1 MHMENVSTKGGYLIL
16 KSESK
21 ERNRRNEES
30 STLLQLYGRR
40 LSDVPLSSHSPI
52 STIHS
57 FWAQKIICNG
67 HFNLY
72 LFFVQISSPL
82 CYKKSPLIQKGIYI
96 HCVDFSWPVR
106 DAADCMGMNTDESWE
121 NFLKFFCS
129 VLFSLQSFPPK
140 LKINF
145 FFNGKIEIRKI
156 RFSVLNLKGTSH
168 RQSTVVWINDSPLK
182 STWIGMDWPLG
193 KALESSSSRRG
204 ARIVSSII
212 CSVRRNGK
220 RKYLTIMNSIGM
232 A

>member
-96 HCVDFSWPVR
+96 YIALIFLDQYVMRQIVWGWIPMNPGKISW
-106 DAADCMGMNTDESWE
+106 
-121 NFLKFFCS
+121 
-129 VLFSLQSFPPK
+129 
-140 LKINF
+140 NF
-145 FFNGKIEIRKI
+145 FALSF
-156 RFSVLNLKGTSH
+156 FPCNLFHQNSRLISSLTE
-168 RQSTVVWINDSPLK
+168 K
-182 STWIGMDWPLG
+182 SKLG
-193 KALESSSSRRG
+193 KSG
-204 ARIVSSII
+204 FQF
-212 CSVRRNGK
+212 
-220 RKYLTIMNSIGM
+220 
-232 A
+232 